1 MKEIYLVECGVL
13 LDKAHKEYK
22 SYSNVY
28 DKKHGFYDE
37 LQFLTTKKD
46 FGINYINEYVKC
58 GVVNTYGI
66 LSTQLIDSDEFY
78 EELVEEEKEN
88 PYIELFDWGAYEPY
102 DMLSVIYNIYK
113 NNEKEIV
120 EDFLDSEE

>member
-1 MKEIYLVECGVL
+1 MLEKEDTI
-13 LDKAHKEYK
+13 
-22 SYSNVY
+22 SQYSVDYSQVY

-37 LQFLTTKKD
+37 TQFMTTSKE
-46 FGINYINEYVKC
+46 FGINFINEYVEC

-66 LSTQLIDSDEFY
+66 LTEQVIDSDSVY
-78 EELVEEEKEN
+78 DELVEEEKEN
-88 PYIELFDWGAYEPY
+88 PYLELIEFGAYDVY

-120 EDFLDSEE
+120 KDFLEE